1 MLLKQMNN
9 KLPALK
15 YGLLFLFVLL
25 LAGCS
30 QKKQWAH
37 KDTISLQEQVHPL
50 GIAENEGAIW
60 ISAPDQKKLIQ
71 INEKGE
77 VLNQQTGL
85 ERPMHI
91 DAAAGKLF
99 APLYLEDQVVTIQN
113 GITDTLSIGIEPD
126 APAAVSVKGDTV
138 AIADFYNHRII
149 LQSRSQTTTFGEKG
163 SGKGQLNYPTD
174 VEISG
179 DKIYVADAY
188 NNRVQVFDT
197 SGKPLQVIGE
207 KDSINVATGLTVHK
221 GQLFV
226 ADFYNNRILVY
237 NLSGNLTQTLSGHFD
252 KPTDIR
258 AIGVDLYIPN
268 YGSYSIVRYTLN

>member
-77 VLNQQTGL
+77 VLNQKTDL

-126 APAAVSVKGDTV
+126 APAGISVKGD
-138 AIADFYNHRII
+138 I
-149 LQSRSQTTTFGEKG
+149 
-163 SGKGQLNYPTD
+163 
-174 VEISG
+174 
-179 DKIYVADAY
+179 
-188 NNRVQVFDT
+188 
-197 SGKPLQVIGE
+197 
-207 KDSINVATGLTVHK
+207 TGLTVYED
-221 GQLFV
+221 QVLV
-226 ADFYNNRILVY
+226 IDFFNNKIL
-237 NLSGNLTQTLSGHFD
+237 SRTT
-252 KPTDIR
+252 I
-258 AIGVDLYIPN
+258 I
-268 YGSYSIVRYTLN
+268 